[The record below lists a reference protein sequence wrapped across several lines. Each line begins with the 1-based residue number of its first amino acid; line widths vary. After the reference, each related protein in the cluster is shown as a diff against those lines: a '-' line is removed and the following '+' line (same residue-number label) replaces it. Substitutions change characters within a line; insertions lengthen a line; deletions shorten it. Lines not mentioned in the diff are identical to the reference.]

1 MKAEPSGFLFCSF
14 ISLYVMLCRQM
25 LIVLWQLPEQRLRL
39 ALTGENWTL
48 LLVEDL

>member
-1 MKAEPSGFLFCSF
+1 MMF
-14 ISLYVMLCRQM
+14 YRQM

-39 ALTGENWTL
+39 ALDGENWML